1 MPNSATT
8 SIPFRVW
15 KFGIAVYVL
24 SRILV
29 LLGLGVVAV
38 ARTQEDARNGLPR
51 LSTLHHIRE
60 TLVSWDGFWY
70 LEIASSGYPS
80 NIPANVTYF
89 MLEARAAFFP
99 GFPMVIRMADAV
111 LPWGQPEAALI
122 ANIVLGATAVLAVGA
137 LAYRLH
143 GERAATLSM
152 AIFSMF
158 PGSFALSM
166 AYSEALMITFSSLA
180 LLLLVDERWLLAG
193 LAGAIATMTRPNALA
208 IGLACLAAAW
218 VHRQRIRAVIGA
230 GFSAVCTGAG
240 FVVSQLVI
248 AGTAQEAGAWFRV
261 QREAWSEGFSFGV
274 DTVRLIGEWIATP
287 LGSPTRALTV
297 GSILFIAVGLWA
309 LARSRL
315 HPIVASFSIGIVSLT
330 LLASTT
336 TPRPRFTLTAVGLFI
351 AISVTWINTRSLS
364 PERRRSLELAASGI
378 SGALLVTVTAIY
390 GLLGAIP

>member
-1 MPNSATT
+1 
-8 SIPFRVW
+8 
-15 KFGIAVYVL
+15 
-24 SRILV
+24 
-29 LLGLGVVAV
+29 
-38 ARTQEDARNGLPR
+38 
-51 LSTLHHIRE
+51 
-60 TLVSWDGFWY
+60 
-70 LEIASSGYPS
+70 
-80 NIPANVTYF
+80 

-137 LAYRLH
+137 LAYRLY

-152 AIFSMF
+152 AMFSMF

-166 AYSEALMITFSSLA
+166 AYSEALMITFSALA

-230 GFSAVCTGAG
+230 GCSALCTGAG

-297 GSILFIAVGLWA
+297 GSTLFIVVGLWA

-351 AISVTWINTRSLS
+351 AISVTWINARSLA

-378 SGALLVTVTAIY
+378 SGAMLVTVTAIY
-390 GLLGAIP
+390 GLLGAIPGSNDFASRAWAEPVGCFFSGHSSSFFSPIGGGLTRTPNMTSRSLPADSLMLRYQHGMR